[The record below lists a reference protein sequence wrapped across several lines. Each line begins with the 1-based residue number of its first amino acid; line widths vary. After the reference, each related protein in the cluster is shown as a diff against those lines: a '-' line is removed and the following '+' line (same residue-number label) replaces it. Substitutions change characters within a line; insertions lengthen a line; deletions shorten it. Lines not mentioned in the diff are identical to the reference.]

1 VVIGRIGVLG
11 GTGAQGRGMAL
22 RWAAAGLDVVLGSRD
37 AAKAGSAALE
47 LADQLAGVAGSG
59 SVSGGSNR
67 DAALTD
73 AVLVAVPFDA
83 HRATVADVADDL
95 VDRLVIDCVN
105 PLGFDAR
112 GPFVLPVREGS
123 AAQQA
128 QDAVPRARVVGA
140 FHHVSAVLLGDLAVT
155 DLDTD
160 VLVVGEERDD
170 VEAVIAL
177 ANLLPGVRGL
187 YGGRLRNAGQV
198 EALTANLIALNRRHK
213 THAGIRITGQGLGPR

>member
-1 VVIGRIGVLG
+1 VIGRIGVLG

-37 AAKAGSAALE
+37 AAKAGGAALE
-47 LADQLAGVAGSG
+47 LTEQLAGVAGSG
-59 SVSGGSNR
+59 TVSGGSNR
-67 DAALTD
+67 EAALTD

-83 HRATVADVADDL
+83 HRATLADVADDL
-95 VDRLVIDCVN
+95 VDRLVVDCVN
-105 PLGFDAR
+105 PLGFDGR

-128 QDAVPRARVVGA
+128 QDVVPQARVVGA